1 MGFGV
6 VKGFATRI
14 IIRLTSVLLQG
25 GGGQVANTETALT
38 SSVAVQYGGGQ
49 ASLTETALTETAVLA
64 SGSYP

>member
-38 SSVAVQYGGGQ
+38 DTIVLQGGGGQ
-49 ASLTETALTETAVLA
+49 AIPTETALTDTVVLA